1 MKILGWLKKDT
12 KGKLAELLDG
22 FELPSFPE
30 ITMEA
35 LSALRDNNASM
46 RKVAGILQRDP
57 GIHVK
62 ILRIV
67 NSAAYGLSTK
77 VGNMQHAAT
86 LLGRSRLESIL
97 LSHAV
102 KDSLPPVHIPN
113 FDCKKFWLTASRRA
127 NLAYMLSDY
136 LHPVFKEESF
146 TVGLLQ
152 DMGVPAIASVKQ
164 KEYNKLL
171 EKFFSSDVD
180 NIAILE
186 NDAFGFDHQ
195 RVGSLMAEE
204 WNLPEYIGQSIKD
217 HHSLSDGARDLAAR
231 LVSSINEKV
240 ELEDV
245 EKMIDDWSDVVNVE
259 KEKLKSLVGEAF
271 KSAESFFKSF
281 Y

>member
-1 MKILGWLKKDT
+1 M
-12 KGKLAELLDG
+12 
-22 FELPSFPE
+22 
-30 ITMEA
+30 
-35 LSALRDNNASM
+35 
-46 RKVAGILQRDP
+46 
-57 GIHVK
+57 
-62 ILRIV
+62 RIV

-113 FDCKKFWLTASRRA
+113 FDCKKFWLAASRRA

-152 DMGVPAIASVKQ
+152 DMGIPAIASVKQ
-164 KEYNKLL
+164 KEYNELL

-186 NDAFGFDHQ
+186 NDTFGFDHQ
-195 RVGSLMAEE
+195 KVGSLMAEE

-217 HHSLSDGARDLAAR
+217 HHSVSDGAKDLAAR
-231 LVSSINEKV
+231 LVSCINEKV
-240 ELEDV
+240 EIEDV
-245 EKMIDDWSDVVNVE
+245 EKMIDEWSGIVNVE
-259 KEKLKSLVGEAF
+259 KEKLKNLVREAF
-271 KSAESFFKSF
+271 KAAESFFKSF